1 MTTSP
6 HDSTGSAA
14 RAADPAIVAMRP
26 EHGPQVLAIY
36 QAGMD
41 TGNATFET
49 AAPGWTDF
57 DQRHLPEHRVVA
69 LAPGGQVAGWVA
81 AAPVSGRCVYAGVIE
96 HSVYVDSGHA
106 GQGIGAALLQA
117 LIQSADA
124 AGVWTIQT
132 GIFPRTTPAW
142 RCTGAPGSAP
152 SAPANAS
159 ANATAVGGTW
169 FASNA
174 DADYRRPGLTRRPRL
189 RNRRPVSFYV
199 PSGARVIDT
208 ITDERRNCS
217 VSKGL
222 AGSSNQTSD

>member
-1 MTTSP
+1 
-6 HDSTGSAA
+6 
-14 RAADPAIVAMRP
+14 MRP

-132 GIFPRTTPAW
+132 GIFPENHASLALHRRAGFRTVGTRERIGQRDGRW
-142 RCTGAPGSAP
+142 RD
-152 SAPANAS
+152 
-159 ANATAVGGTW
+159 VV
-169 FASNA
+169 
-174 DADYRRPGLTRRPRL
+174 L
-189 RNRRPVSFYV
+189 
-199 PSGARVIDT
+199 I
-208 ITDERRNCS
+208 ERRS
-217 VSKGL
+217 
-222 AGSSNQTSD
+222 

>member
-6 HDSTGSAA
+6 HDSTGAAA

-57 DQRHLPEHRVVA
+57 DQRHLPEHRFVA
-69 LAPGGQVAGWVA
+69 LTPGGQVTGWVA

-96 HSVYVDSGHA
+96 HSICVEPGHA

-117 LIQSADA
+117 LVRSADA
-124 AGVWTIQT
+124 AGVWMIQT
-132 GIFPRTTPAW
+132 GIFPENHASLALHRRAGFRTVGTRERIGQRDGRW
-142 RCTGAPGSAP
+142 RD
-152 SAPANAS
+152 
-159 ANATAVGGTW
+159 VV
-169 FASNA
+169 
-174 DADYRRPGLTRRPRL
+174 L
-189 RNRRPVSFYV
+189 
-199 PSGARVIDT
+199 I
-208 ITDERRNCS
+208 ERRS
-217 VSKGL
+217 
-222 AGSSNQTSD
+222 

>member
-1 MTTSP
+1 
-6 HDSTGSAA
+6 
-14 RAADPAIVAMRP
+14 
-26 EHGPQVLAIY
+26 
-36 QAGMD
+36 MD

-132 GIFPRTTPAW
+132 GIFPENHASLALHRGAGFRTVGTRERIGQRDGRW
-142 RCTGAPGSAP
+142 RD
-152 SAPANAS
+152 
-159 ANATAVGGTW
+159 VV
-169 FASNA
+169 
-174 DADYRRPGLTRRPRL
+174 R
-189 RNRRPVSFYV
+189 
-199 PSGARVIDT
+199 I
-208 ITDERRNCS
+208 ERRR
-217 VSKGL
+217 
-222 AGSSNQTSD
+222 

>member
-1 MTTSP
+1 
-6 HDSTGSAA
+6 
-14 RAADPAIVAMRP
+14 MRP

-132 GIFPRTTPAW
+132 GIFPENHASLALHRGAGFRTVGTRERIGQRDGRW
-142 RCTGAPGSAP
+142 RD
-152 SAPANAS
+152 
-159 ANATAVGGTW
+159 VV
-169 FASNA
+169 
-174 DADYRRPGLTRRPRL
+174 R
-189 RNRRPVSFYV
+189 
-199 PSGARVIDT
+199 I
-208 ITDERRNCS
+208 ERRR
-217 VSKGL
+217 
-222 AGSSNQTSD
+222 